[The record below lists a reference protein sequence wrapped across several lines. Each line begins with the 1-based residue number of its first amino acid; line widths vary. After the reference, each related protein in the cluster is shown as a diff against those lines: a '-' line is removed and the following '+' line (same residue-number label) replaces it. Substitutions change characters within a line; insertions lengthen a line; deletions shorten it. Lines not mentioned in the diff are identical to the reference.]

1 MLKIKTVVP
10 IRNQV
15 LTQLRAFILT
25 SKISQ
30 GERLYEEKLA
40 AEIGSSRTPVREA
53 LHVLEREG
61 LVESIPRVGYVVKG
75 LDQEEFDEI
84 VEIRK
89 AIESLAAIWASGKLT
104 DSMLRDLRENVQR
117 SRDLI
122 EQGHVEKFIDM
133 DVKFHELISKASG
146 RKRIYEMTQN
156 LRNFM
161 LFYRMTSSTESG
173 VAQRALAAHEKIIEA
188 VRSRNE
194 EKIRQAIV
202 AHLDQVKKDVLAHS
216 LQKGE
221 PRRKSEGAG

>member
-15 LTQLRAFILT
+15 LTQLREFILT
-25 SKISQ
+25 SKIAP
-30 GERLYEEKLA
+30 GERLYEERLA
-40 AEIGSSRTPVREA
+40 AQIGSSRTPVREA

-75 LDQEEFDEI
+75 LDREEFDEI

-89 AIESLAAIWASGKLT
+89 AVESLAAFWAAGKLT
-104 DSMLRDLRENVQR
+104 NSILKDLRDNIQR
-117 SRDLI
+117 SRELI

-133 DVKFHELISKASG
+133 DVKFHELISRASG
-146 RKRIYEMTQN
+146 RKRIYEMSQN
-156 LRNFM
+156 LRSYM
-161 LFYRMTSSTESG
+161 LFYRMTSSYEVG

-188 VRSRNE
+188 IRSKNE

-202 AHLDQVKKDVLAHS
+202 LHLNQVKKDVLTTS
-216 LQKGE
+216 FEKGE
-221 PRRKSEGAG
+221 PRRKTEGAG

>member
-1 MLKIKTVVP
+1 MLRIKTVVP

-15 LTQLRAFILT
+15 LTQLREFILT
-25 SKISQ
+25 SKIAP

-40 AEIGSSRTPVREA
+40 AQIGSSRTPVREA

-89 AIESLAAIWASGKLT
+89 AVESLAAIWAAGKLT
-104 DSMLRDLRENVQR
+104 DSVLKDLRDNIQR
-117 SRDLI
+117 SRELI

-133 DVKFHELISKASG
+133 DVKFHELISRASG
-146 RKRIYEMTQN
+146 RKRIYEMSQN
-156 LRNFM
+156 LRSYM
-161 LFYRMTSSTESG
+161 LFYRMTSSSEAG
-173 VAQRALAAHEKIIEA
+173 VAQRALAAHERIIEA
-188 VRSRNE
+188 VRSKNE

-202 AHLDQVKKDVLAHS
+202 AHLNQVKKDILTTS
-216 LQKGE
+216 FEKGE
-221 PRRKSEGAG
+221 PRRKIEGAG

>member
-117 SRDLI
+117 SRELI

-173 VAQRALAAHEKIIEA
+173 VAQRALAAHEIIIEA

>member
-1 MLKIKTVVP
+1 MLRIRTVVP

-15 LTQLRAFILT
+15 LTQLREFILT
-25 SKISQ
+25 SKIAP
-30 GERLYEEKLA
+30 GERLYEERLA
-40 AEIGSSRTPVREA
+40 AQIGSSRTPVREA

-61 LVESIPRVGYVVKG
+61 LIESIPRVGYVVKG

-89 AIESLAAIWASGKLT
+89 AVESLAAIWAADKLT
-104 DSMLRDLRENVQR
+104 DSMLKDLRDNIQR
-117 SRDLI
+117 SRELI

-133 DVKFHELISKASG
+133 DVKFHELISRASG
-146 RKRIYEMTQN
+146 RKRIHEMTQN

-161 LFYRMTSSTESG
+161 LFYRMTSSTVAG
-173 VAQRALAAHEKIIEA
+173 VAQRALAAHEKIVEA
-188 VRSRNE
+188 VRSKNE

-202 AHLDQVKKDVLAHS
+202 AHLNQVKKDVLAYS

-221 PRRKSEGAG
+221 PRRKIEGVG